1 MPDYWIHIGWDPAS
15 KKTRLLIIC
24 ESSNM
29 GASDAEI
36 MSMKQSIWP
45 TFTLKDR
52 DIHRYRIGP
61 LTIFLKRFLDEIWV
75 ASIRDD
81 DTRGDPA
88 GLPEKPEWIRLA
100 LPGEFDEY
108 RIRPVMPDRPVIID
122 TEHSYSF
129 FSQTRTRVFSRV
141 PAWVRITPA
150 SRDDLI
156 IAELPTVVL
165 SETWFGGFTE
175 GELSYAVSST
185 ARRILTEDLLE
196 PHLVVC
202 PMEIRNNSD
211 AELKFE
217 KVCLRV
223 DRLSIF
229 ARGDALWSDET
240 VIDYQGMDSST
251 DTEIKGV
258 RPPEAGDA
266 KLVSKPRMPVRK
278 TIGMKTFRRL
288 RDFHIPGF

>member
-1 MPDYWIHIGWDPAS
+1 MVAS
-15 KKTRLLIIC
+15 
-24 ESSNM
+24 NA
-29 GASDAEI
+29 GA
-36 MSMKQSIWP
+36 MSMTQSIWP

-52 DIHRYRIGP
+52 DIRRHRVGP
-61 LTIFLKRFLDEIWV
+61 LTIFLKRFLNEIWV
-75 ASIRDD
+75 GSTRDD
-81 DTRGDPA
+81 EKSGEPA
-88 GLPEKPEWIRLA
+88 ELPDKPEWMRMA

-108 RIRPVMPDRPVIID
+108 RIKPVMPDRPVIID

-129 FSQTRTRVFSRV
+129 VSQTRTRVFSRV
-141 PAWVRITPA
+141 PVWVRITPE
-150 SRDDLI
+150 SREDLV
-156 IAELPTVVL
+156 IAEIPTVVL

-211 AELKFE
+211 SELKFE

-229 ARGDALWSDET
+229 ASGDALWSDET
-240 VIDYQGMDSST
+240 VINYQGTDSGT
-251 DTEIKGV
+251 DTEMKGAC
-258 RPPEAGDA
+258 PPEAAGA
-266 KLVSKPRMPVRK
+266 TLVSKPRTPVRK
-278 TIGMKTFRRL
+278 TIGLKTFRRL